1 MDLYLPPPKVC
12 TPESGGSVPIL
23 IVELS
28 CILVLSHFFNFILKP
43 LGQPAAIS
51 QILAGLVLGPSGLSR
66 IKFIREYVF
75 QDQAGQLYVTVATFS
90 RILFM
95 FLIGLE
101 MDLPYLVRTLRVATL
116 VAYGGAA
123 TCCFSGAIVSPF
135 LYNQTHAHGSGFK
148 FAIILMMLLANTAS
162 PVVVRVVAELK
173 LATSEVGRL
182 AISASII
189 NDITCLLGI
198 AFISAFTNYSKP
210 LAHPKGHTSTSS
222 NNDEPVETDGEG
234 FGERFFAGIVCL
246 IILGGTTAL
255 NRILSRWLSRRNH
268 HRKYITNLEVAFLL
282 MLTFAV
288 SILIELFGYNSMI
301 ASFLLGLFFPRDG
314 KTTRTLLQKLT
325 YPVHHFILPFYFGYT
340 GFQADLS
347 HIVDLRSVLLIITIV
362 CLSVGGKVSG
372 TLFTCR
378 YLKIPPNEGLVLAF
392 LLNVKGHVDL
402 LIISLASQ
410 NHRWPPGIFN
420 VFLITVVF
428 NTIIVGPIVSY
439 IVRRE
444 RKAMAFRHI
453 GLEWQSPESELREL
467 ACVHG
472 PRHVPTI
479 LGLIELQ
486 NSSPKSPVSL
496 YLMHLVE
503 ITGKE
508 RSNLLYHQKEDDD
521 FSDDE
526 YFGGNDGIEINNIVD
541 AFMAQSHVQVHQI
554 TTASKLSSM
563 HEDVCNGAE
572 DVGSAIILL
581 PFHKYLR
588 IDGKMESAKEEI
600 RTINQKVL
608 RHAPCSV
615 AILVDRGLGGSTTTT
630 QLDHNSYGTRQQ
642 QQQQQQQQQL
652 IATLFFGGADDREA
666 LAYSSRFA
674 MHPDVSLTVVRFLPP
689 SGNNEYNQSQGIEMA
704 VSKDEDE
711 VLMKIETSPSE
722 NDTDQAFLSSFH
734 DRYVGTGAVG
744 YVEKYVEN
752 GAETVKALGDMK
764 DMFSLFIVGKGG
776 TGHSPLTTGM
786 SDWEECPEL
795 GAVGDLL
802 ASPDFGISGS
812 VIVIQQHRR
821 PKMDPNDG

>member
-1 MDLYLPPPKVC
+1 MDWCNKQ
-12 TPESGGSVPIL
+12 T
-23 IVELS
+23 
-28 CILVLSHFFNFILKP
+28 
-43 LGQPAAIS
+43 Q
-51 QILAGLVLGPSGLSR
+51 AGLVLGPSGLSR

-410 NHRWPPGIFN
+410 NH
-420 VFLITVVF
+420 
-428 NTIIVGPIVSY
+428 
-439 IVRRE
+439 
-444 RKAMAFRHI
+444 
-453 GLEWQSPESELREL
+453 
-467 ACVHG
+467 
-472 PRHVPTI
+472 
-479 LGLIELQ
+479 